1 VTCPPRLALVGT
13 AVDSTSRCLQIE
25 WKRGDEICADG
36 KMRLIE
42 QGITPSDIGQ
52 GQLGDCWLLSALAC
66 LAEYPGAIAECLT
79 DAEYSPRGKY
89 GVRLFHPLTGKRQT
103 VRGTLTIL

>member
-1 VTCPPRLALVGT
+1 
-13 AVDSTSRCLQIE
+13 
-25 WKRGDEICADG
+25 
-36 KMRLIE
+36 MRLIE